1 MSGAGEAAG
10 AIGAETD
17 AARLAEQRRIANRLK
32 RARGQ
37 LGAVIEAVESGADC
51 RTVVTRLA
59 AVSSALDRAGFAII
73 SSALR
78 ECLADEQEATGGA
91 SAERGAASKP
101 DVEELERLFLSLA

>member
-1 MSGAGEAAG
+1 MSAPVEDLVID
-10 AIGAETD
+10 AIGDEGAD
-17 AARLAEQRRIANRLK
+17 AGRLAEQRRIANRLK

-78 ECLADEQEATGGA
+78 ECLADEQASTGG
-91 SAERGAASKP
+91 EPGAAAKP